1 MPTVAWYLHINYGK
15 SQVQRQGFENN
26 SVIDQ
31 LMQNERKRTVTLI
44 PDKINPDSFKLNEE
58 LTHSILIYAANDR
71 VFPGWILSKSK

>member
-1 MPTVAWYLHINYGK
+1 
-15 SQVQRQGFENN
+15 
-26 SVIDQ
+26 
-31 LMQNERKRTVTLI
+31 MQYERKRTVTLI